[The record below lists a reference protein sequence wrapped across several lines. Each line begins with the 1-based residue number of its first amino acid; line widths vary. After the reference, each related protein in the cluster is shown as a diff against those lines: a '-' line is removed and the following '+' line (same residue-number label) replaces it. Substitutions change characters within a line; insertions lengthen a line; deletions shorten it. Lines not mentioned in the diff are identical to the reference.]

1 MPRTPDGKW
10 VDKNGRQFTMHDCV
24 RALHAGITRLTWEV
38 NFGEKTKDDPRKKA
52 NYLRDI
58 EILEVIQDSFKSS
71 AKKFVES
78 QKQAVKLKIPG
89 GGDN

>member
-1 MPRTPDGKW
+1 
-10 VDKNGRQFTMHDCV
+10 
-24 RALHAGITRLTWEV
+24 V
-38 NFGEKTKDDPRKKA
+38 NFGEKTKSDPRKKA

-58 EILEVIQDSFKSS
+58 EILEVIQDSFESS
-71 AKKFVES
+71 AKKFIES

>member
-1 MPRTPDGKW
+1 
-10 VDKNGRQFTMHDCV
+10 
-24 RALHAGITRLTWEV
+24 V